1 MTTEAMP
8 KEIAEAVI
16 AMMVK
21 VGYVQKKGENTFQN
35 YKYASIEGI
44 LEKVQPALADV
55 GLVIVQNE
63 LGAEIVGDGNLMQ
76 AAYTFTL
83 AHKSG
88 TSWGPIRH
96 SSLSAIRNSKG
107 GYDDKALNKCH
118 TAARKYFILG
128 LFQIPTGLAAD
139 PDEDDGDR
147 PAAAPPPRAPSPVP
161 SRTAAPQSK
170 TAANPA
176 EEWAGKQ
183 TDVIRTLSS
192 MSALKDWEK
201 KNDPTLARLKTVN
214 PKLHTELEAL
224 LGDMRGQLSNFG
236 IAAE

>member
-1 MTTEAMP
+1 MTEAMP
-8 KEIAEAVI
+8 KEIVEAVI

-35 YKYASIEGI
+35 YKYASIEGV
-44 LEKVQPALADV
+44 LEKVQPALTET

-63 LGAEIVGDGNLMQ
+63 IASDIVGEGNLML
-76 AAYTFTL
+76 ASYEFTL
-83 AHKSG
+83 SHKSG
-88 TSWGPIRH
+88 VTWGPIRH
-96 SSLSAIRNSKG
+96 SAMSAVRNSKG

-147 PAAAPPPRAPSPVP
+147 PAAPPQRAPSPP
-161 SRTAAPQSK
+161 LPRTAAPQSK
-170 TAANPA
+170 TAASPA

-183 TDVIRTLSS
+183 TTVIRALSS
-192 MSALKDWEK
+192 VQALKDWEK
-201 KNDPTLARLKTVN
+201 KNDPTLARLKSAN
-214 PKLHTELEAL
+214 PELHTQLEEL
-224 LGDMRGQLSNFG
+224 LGEMRGKLTFG